1 MSLGQFFSIL
11 LARWKVVLA
20 VFVLTVGS
28 VVAVSLLLPKKY
40 TATASVVVDMRAPD
54 PLVGMVLGGTP
65 SYLTTQLQIVQS
77 ERVALRVVR
86 NLKLTEASQIRDQWK
101 EATGGTGNIETWL
114 AKALLR
120 SLETGPAGE
129 SNVIEVRYESV
140 DPKFSAMMA
149 NAFVQAY
156 IETHLDLRADPAKRF
171 STFFDQRAKQLRE
184 QLEAAQNRLSEYQK
198 QHGLIATDERLDIE
212 NARLNE
218 LSSQLVAIQALATE
232 SSSRENQARSAADRM
247 QEVLLN
253 PLISSL
259 KADLNRQEVRLRELS
274 ERYGRNHP
282 QVVELQ
288 ASVDALRARVDAE
301 TRRVTSGVTVTN
313 NINRQREA
321 ELKAALEAQRAK
333 VLKMKEQRDEAAVL
347 LRDVENAQRAYD
359 AVLARLNQTSMESE
373 STATN
378 VSVLSPAT
386 EPSSPSSPR
395 ILLNTLVAICAGGVL
410 AFAAAFLIELIDR
423 RLRSFEDAFQLLGL
437 PVLGVMP
444 KPVRSRLP
452 FRRSSPALPGRVL
465 GQLPGPRGA

>member
-1 MSLGQFFSIL
+1 MSLGQFISIL
-11 LARWKVVLA
+11 LARWKIVLA

-40 TATASVVVDMRAPD
+40 TATASVVVDLRSPD

-65 SYLTTQLQIVQS
+65 SYANTQLQIVQS

-86 NLKLTEASQIRDQWK
+86 NLKLADNPQTREQWR
-101 EATGGTGNIETWL
+101 EATGGQGNIETWL
-114 AKALLR
+114 ARALLR
-120 SLETGPAGE
+120 SVTAKPAGE
-129 SNVIEVRYESV
+129 SNVIEVQYESV
-140 DPKFSAMMA
+140 DPKFSALMA

-184 QLEAAQNRLSEYQK
+184 QLEAAQNRLSEYQRE
-198 QHGLIATDERLDIE
+198 HGLIATDERLDIE
-212 NARLNE
+212 NARLAE
-218 LSSQLVAIQALATE
+218 LSSQLVAIQAIATD
-232 SSSRENQARSAADRM
+232 SSSREAQARSAGDRM

-253 PLISSL
+253 PLISGL
-259 KADLNRQEVRLRELS
+259 KADLNRQEVRLQELS

-282 QVVELQ
+282 QVVEAQ
-288 ASVDALRARVDAE
+288 ASVQALRARIASE
-301 TRRVTSGVTVTN
+301 TQRVTSSVTVTN

-333 VLKMKEQRDEAAVL
+333 VLKMKEQRDQAAVL

-359 AVLARLNQTSMESE
+359 TVLARLNQTNMESE

-378 VSVLSPAT
+378 VSVLSPAM
-386 EPSSPSSPR
+386 EPSSPSSPKVV
-395 ILLNTLVAICAGGVL
+395 LNTLVAICAGGVL
-410 AFAAAFLIELIDR
+410 AFGAAFLIELLDR
-423 RLRSFEDAFQLLGL
+423 RVRSFEDAFQLLGL
-437 PVLGVMP
+437 PVIGIMP
-444 KPVRSRLP
+444 RPVRSRLP
-452 FRRSSPALPGRVL
+452 FRRSVPSIPGRVL